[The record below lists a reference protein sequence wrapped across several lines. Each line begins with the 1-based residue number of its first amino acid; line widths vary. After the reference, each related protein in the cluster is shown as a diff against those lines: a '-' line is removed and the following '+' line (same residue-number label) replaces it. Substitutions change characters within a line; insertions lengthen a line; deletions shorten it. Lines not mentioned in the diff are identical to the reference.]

1 MEGDVFKLGW
11 GVSAEGELTGAAA
24 SRSILSDGE
33 GEVEAPTILTVF
45 VGETR
50 VGGFGSLVHDDLLD
64 GEDFVGEVA
73 LNAGADGS
81 FWPVVSVG
89 FGTVCGS
96 GQRRGVSRRASL
108 SRAVFW
114 QNKEINQLNVLKFS

>member
-11 GVSAEGELTGAAA
+11 GVSTEGELTGAAVKGTV
-24 SRSILSDGE
+24 SDGE
-33 GEVEAPTILTVF
+33 GEAEAPTILTVF

-81 FWPVVSVG
+81 FCPVVSDG
-89 FGTVCGS
+89 FGTVCSPG
-96 GQRRGVSRRASL
+96 RRRVVSRRASL

-114 QNKEINQLNVLKFS
+114 QNKEINNQLDV